1 MRLFEQ
7 RLTAPQ
13 QRRQTRVQVTPA
25 CPAAAVATE
34 RVQRQRSRVQHG
46 GGIRKVPQPSFST
59 LSGTVE
65 WRHKF
70 RRPTPSTASSD
81 GHAWNRGG
89 RGKPIKSIKS
99 IKYQIRPYRRK
110 NSPNRHQHLMD
121 FDGVLPP
128 LLWRCSGSAEFV
140 VMLGLPGPEPRQRH
154 ESIKSSK
161 RPRKQLQNCSRYA
174 VCCI

>member
-13 QRRQTRVQVTPA
+13 QRRQTCVQVTPA

-65 WRHKF
+65 WRQINFAGPLH
-70 RRPTPSTASSD
+70 RLHRVTAMPGTEADGGSPSNPSKAS
-81 GHAWNRGG
+81 N
-89 RGKPIKSIKS
+89 
-99 IKYQIRPYRRK
+99 QIRPYRRK

>member
-1 MRLFEQ
+1 MSSCSSSDRKS
-7 RLTAPQ
+7 TASAIKGPA
-13 QRRQTRVQVTPA
+13 RRRHQK
-25 CPAAAVATE
+25 CPATE
-34 RVQRQRSRVQHG
+34 FLDSERHG
-46 GGIRKVPQPSFST
+46 G
-59 LSGTVE
+59 VE
-65 WRHKF
+65 TDKF